1 MLPLL
6 ITLQSFFTDAADRL
20 KGEQKG
26 ATAVE
31 YGLLVGLI
39 AVAIIGTLVILGPQ
53 LDALFTTV
61 TDELPAAPVA
71 P

>member
-6 ITLQSFFTDAADRL
+6 ITIQTFFANTADRL

-31 YGLLVGLI
+31 YGLIVGVI
-39 AVAIIGTLVILGPQ
+39 AVAILSSLLLLDGQ
-53 LDALFTTV
+53 LDTLLTTIASKIKV
-61 TDELPAAPVA
+61 S
-71 P
+71 